1 MKEPEWSEPTD
12 QIVSLRTSRASESF
26 HVHRSP
32 DDIREYI
39 RNAADASDADAAT
52 IGSDR
57 SGTVGVKIN
66 RQGRSILITDDG
78 WGLSEREFRKRLTS
92 IRGSLKRGTNARVLE
107 AVDDWQGWLTAKNLS
122 FALVLQARTRFM
134 NCVGIPAKLE
144 LFFARQTPT
153 ST

>member
-1 MKEPEWSEPTD
+1 MTRRPSSEEPEWSEPTD

-66 RQGRSILITDDG
+66 RQGRSVLIADDG

-107 AVDDWQGWLTAKNLS
+107 AV
-122 FALVLQARTRFM
+122 
-134 NCVGIPAKLE
+134 
-144 LFFARQTPT
+144 
-153 ST
+153 